1 MDVRTTENEFR
12 SVLVGWLNDF
22 LAKGNYP
29 FEIAT
34 SDPSLE
40 VLDSRKFPD
49 VALWLNREARMG
61 FCFWELKTPETK
73 ILDSRL
79 LKNAWEK
86 TVAINGKYF
95 VTWNM
100 QQAAIWELTEDNAH
114 YHKISKEYP
123 PIYAIERAEDWL
135 RPDNQRELKKLARE
149 ILDDLTQLHKKG
161 RLILITPDATFF
173 VNKIRDANDQLV
185 TLFGRA
191 LNEMFNRDR
200 VFRGEFDKW
209 ARLQGVPDPGSAEY
223 FEVASRQAVYRLMV
237 KILFYTALRFHRHE
251 LPPLD
256 LPKVGADEA
265 HEILRGAFAKARAI
279 DWYAVFEEELIDNVL
294 WPDGAVDIIATLLT
308 ELEEFNFYDLAQDI
322 FGAVFEQL
330 IPYDERHLLGQYFT
344 REELV
349 DFINGFCIK
358 TANDKVFDPTCGT
371 GTFLLRAYDRLVD
384 MGNRNHRDL
393 LSALW
398 GNDIAHFPASIATVN
413 LFRQKFED
421 TANFPRVIVD
431 DFFDLEPGKTF
442 PFPPPTEPGIEGQTI
457 EVPVPTFDAL
467 VSNFPYI
474 RQELIEKKVKGYKDQ
489 INDVLAADWPEF
501 RERLSGQADI
511 YAFMFLHAAK
521 FLKPGG
527 RLGVVTSNAWL
538 DTKYGYILQKF
549 LLEKFKLVAIVE
561 SRCEP
566 WFEQAAVNTIFT
578 VVERCTDEDERR
590 ANPVK
595 FVKVKRRFKDMFPED
610 LKREQKKRWSN
621 VNSKVSVIE
630 NAGQEYVKLDGGRF
644 VNTLS
649 GHKRLENGD
658 FVIRVRN
665 QAEMYDELLETGKTV
680 KWGKYLRAPEVYFEI
695 LEELGDR
702 LITFKEAAE
711 IDRGLTTGNNKF
723 FYIKPEEAEE
733 KSIEEDYLVP
743 LVKSPK
749 DSGNILIEKE
759 DTKLL
764 LFNCHETKD
773 NLRKKRHYG
782 ALKYIEESSKKA
794 TSYGVSY
801 PEVLSVKDNKPGWWA
816 VRDIKKTHI
825 LCVKAYDDKLRV
837 FYSDEP
843 IVCDQRLYYVT
854 PKKLLNNKL
863 LAAVFN
869 STLISLFR
877 ELTGPLMLGEGVL
890 DISVENFEEYLELPD
905 LDILGKKDRGAILV
919 AFDALSIRR
928 IEPVRKEF
936 QKPDRR
942 AFDEAVLK
950 ALDLDPDK
958 YLDRLYKGV
967 ERLVTERIE
976 LGKMRAKIKKSRVVR
991 DLSKVKE
998 EVLRDFSFRP
1008 FPEDFVGDRKPDEY
1022 KHIGV
1027 TNGPYSL
1034 GGFFMG
1040 KYDVLNARGEL
1051 MYQGDSELEAK
1062 FIIYSH
1068 KPDTYSLQI
1077 PLEPQV
1083 IQNAVV
1089 EYERYLNDE
1098 YERLFR
1104 AFADRLGDV
1113 ARAERLT
1120 NEVFADY
1127 GVPLIFRD

>member
-1 MDVRTTENEFR
+1 LDIRTTENEFR

-40 VLDSRKFPD
+40 VSDSRKFPD

-114 YHKISKEYP
+114 YQKISKEYP
-123 PIYAIERAEDWL
+123 PIFAIERKEDWL
-135 RPDNQRELKKLARE
+135 RRDNQNELKKLARE
-149 ILDDLTQLHKKG
+149 ILDDLAQLHKKG
-161 RLILITPDATFF
+161 RLILITPDVTFF
-173 VNKIRDANDQLV
+173 VNKIRGANDQLV
-185 TLFGRA
+185 TLFNRA
-191 LNEMFNRDR
+191 LYEMFNRDR
-200 VFRGEFDKW
+200 AFRAEFEKW
-209 ARLQGVPDPGSAEY
+209 ARLQGVPDPGSAEF

-256 LPKVGADEA
+256 LPEVGADEA
-265 HEILRGAFAKARAI
+265 HEILGGAFAKARAI
-279 DWYAVFEEELIDNVL
+279 DWYAVFEEEFIDNVS
-294 WPDGAVDIIATLLT
+294 WPEGAVDIIATLLT
-308 ELEEFNFYDLAQDI
+308 ELDEFNFYDLAQDI

-330 IPYDERHLLGQYFT
+330 IPYDDRHLLGQYFT

-349 DFINGFCIK
+349 DFIDGFCIK

-421 TANFPRVIVD
+421 TANFPRVIAE
-431 DFFDLEPGKTF
+431 DFFDIETGKTF
-442 PFPPPTEPGIEGQTI
+442 PFPPPTKPGIKGQTI
-457 EVPVPTFDAL
+457 EVPVPTVDAI

-474 RQELIEKKVKGYKDQ
+474 RQELIEKKVKGYKDK
-489 INDVLAADWPEF
+489 INGVLEADWPEF

-538 DTKYGYILQKF
+538 DTRYGYVLQKF

-578 VVERCTDEDERR
+578 VVERCNDEDERR

-595 FVKVKRRFKDMFPED
+595 FVKVKRRLKDMFPED

-630 NAGQEYVKLDGGRF
+630 NAGREFVKLEGTAF

-649 GHKRLENGD
+649 GHKRFENGD

-695 LEELGDR
+695 KDDVR
-702 LITFKEAAE
+702 FKELKKVAE
-711 IDRGLTTGNNKF
+711 VNRGLTTNNVGY
-723 FYIKPEEAEE
+723 FYLEYEDIETHK
-733 KSIEEDYLVP
+733 IEEEFIKGPVVYSPREVRGLEVDKSKLKKYLFYCNKSKNELRGSNAIKYIEYGENSRVNRASSFARKGDDWYILSDVFEAPCSLTYARHDELYRVP
-743 LVKSPK
+743 YNP
-749 DSGNILIEKE
+749 DGLIV
-759 DTKLL
+759 
-764 LFNCHETKD
+764 ND
-773 NLRKKRHYG
+773 NLYYVLPFEGIDNELLNIALNHILTILGVELGGRLNLGEG
-782 ALKYIEESSKKA
+782 ALKIQVYEFEDVLIPFIFQLPKKERQEIKKA
-794 TSYGVSY
+794 YLPLKRRPLRKIYG
-801 PEVLSVKDNKPGWWA
+801 E
-816 VRDIKKTHI
+816 IK
-825 LCVKAYDDKLRV
+825 
-837 FYSDEP
+837 S
-843 IVCDQRLYYVT
+843 
-854 PKKLLNNKL
+854 
-863 LAAVFN
+863 
-869 STLISLFR
+869 
-877 ELTGPLMLGEGVL
+877 
-890 DISVENFEEYLELPD
+890 
-905 LDILGKKDRGAILV
+905 
-919 AFDALSIRR
+919 
-928 IEPVRKEF
+928 
-936 QKPDRR
+936 PDRR
-942 AFDEAVLK
+942 AFDETVLK

-958 YLDRLYKGV
+958 YLDRLYEGV
-967 ERLVTERIE
+967 ERLVTERIQ

-998 EVLRDFSFRP
+998 EVLRGFSFRP

-1022 KHIGV
+1022 KHVGV
-1027 TNGPYSL
+1027 TNGPYSP

-1040 KYDVLNARGEL
+1040 KYDVLNVRGEL
-1051 MYQGDSELEAK
+1051 MYQADSELEAR
-1062 FIIYSH
+1062 FVIYSH

-1077 PLEPQV
+1077 PVEPQV

-1127 GVPLIFRD
+1127 GVPLVFRKE